1 MYGWVHGVIVS
12 GNANRDSDTRI
23 VDPDA
28 DRDRGIL
35 TPHDR
40 SFLLAAEGEG
50 EGVRDEMSDSAVR
63 QKRHKIRNRFRNALI
78 DIQYLLL
85 LEDGDLSRLFPA
97 DEWDDYELGIVHGAV
112 LAAVYHM
119 IRAEA
124 DREEIFN
131 TLEAV
136 VANDV
141 IREYAEKHGVYAPEG
156 EVGVEIG
163 IPPVEE
169 CPTLEEVREVLE
181 AGEEIPESAHMA
193 LDYGGIHPNPEE
205 HL

>member
-1 MYGWVHGVIVS
+1 MSSNGT
-12 GNANRDSDTRI
+12 RDTDSRI
-23 VDPDA
+23 VDHNPE
-28 DRDRGIL
+28 RERGIL
-35 TPHDR
+35 TAHDR
-40 SFLLAAEGEG
+40 AFLLAGED
-50 EGVRDEMSDSAVR
+50 EGVREDMSDTAVR
-63 QKRHKIRNRFRNALI
+63 QKRHKIRNRFRNALV
-78 DIQYLLL
+78 DIQYLLE
-85 LEDGDLSRLFPA
+85 LEDEDLSRLFPS
-97 DEWDDYELGIVHGAV
+97 DEWDVVDRRIIHGAV
-112 LAAVYHM
+112 LASVYHM

-163 IPPVEE
+163 VPPVEE
-169 CPTLEEVREVLE
+169 CPTLEEVRDVLE

-193 LDYGGIHPNPEE
+193 LDYGGIHPNPE

>member
-1 MYGWVHGVIVS
+1 MYGWVHGVSVS

-40 SFLLAAEGEG
+40 AFLLAAEGD
-50 EGVRDEMSDSAVR
+50 GVRSEMSDTAVR

-85 LEDGDLSRLFPA
+85 LEDDDLSRLFPA

-119 IRAEA
+119 IRADA
-124 DREEIFN
+124 DREAIFD
-131 TLEAV
+131 TLEEI

-141 IREYAEKHGVYAPEG
+141 IREYADKHGVYAPRDQL
-156 EVGVEIG
+156 G
-163 IPPVEE
+163 IAASPPPVDE
-169 CPTLEEVREVLE
+169 CPSLE
-181 AGEEIPESAHMA
+181 AVRAVLQDGEEIPESAHMA
-193 LDYGGIHPNPEE
+193 LHYAGMHPNPEE

>member
-1 MYGWVHGVIVS
+1 VS
-12 GNANRDSDTRI
+12 SNANRDSDTRI
-23 VDPDA
+23 VEPDV
-28 DRDRGIL
+28 DRERGIL

-40 SFLLAAEGEG
+40 GFLHPETAD
-50 EGVRDEMSDSAVR
+50 GVREDMSDTAVR

-78 DIQYLLL
+78 DIQYLLF
-85 LEDGDLSRLFPA
+85 LEDDDLSRLFPS
-97 DEWDDYELGIVHGAV
+97 DEWDVVDRRIIHGAV

-124 DREEIFN
+124 DREEIFD
-131 TLEAV
+131 TLEDM

-141 IREYAEKHGVYAPEG
+141 IRDYADKHGVYAPV
-156 EVGVEIG
+156 EVGVEVDV
-163 IPPVEE
+163 PPPEE

-181 AGEEIPESAHMA
+181 AGEEIPYKAHMA
-193 LDYGGIHPNPEE
+193 LDYGGMHPNPEE

>member
-1 MYGWVHGVIVS
+1 MS
-12 GNANRDSDTRI
+12 SNANPDSDTRI
-23 VDPDA
+23 VEPDV
-28 DRDRGIL
+28 DRERGIL

-40 SFLLAAEGEG
+40 AFLHPETAD
-50 EGVRDEMSDSAVR
+50 GVREDMSDTAVR

-78 DIQYLLL
+78 DIQYLLF
-85 LEDGDLSRLFPA
+85 LEDDDLSRLFPS
-97 DEWDDYELGIVHGAV
+97 DEWDVVDRRIIHGAV

-124 DREEIFN
+124 DREEIFD
-131 TLEAV
+131 TLEDM

-141 IREYAEKHGVYAPEG
+141 IRDYADKHGVYAPV
-156 EVGVEIG
+156 EVGVEVDV
-163 IPPVEE
+163 PPPEE

-181 AGEEIPESAHMA
+181 AGEEIPYKAHMA
-193 LDYGGIHPNPEE
+193 LDYGGMHPNPEE

>member
-1 MYGWVHGVIVS
+1 MS
-12 GNANRDSDTRI
+12 SNANPDSDTRI
-23 VDPDA
+23 VEPDV
-28 DRDRGIL
+28 DRERGIL

-40 SFLLAAEGEG
+40 GFLHPETAD
-50 EGVRDEMSDSAVR
+50 GVREDMSDTAVR

-78 DIQYLLL
+78 DIQYLLF
-85 LEDGDLSRLFPA
+85 LEDDDLSRLFPS
-97 DEWDDYELGIVHGAV
+97 DEWDVVDRRIIHGAV

-124 DREEIFN
+124 DREEIFD
-131 TLEAV
+131 TLEDM

-141 IREYAEKHGVYAPEG
+141 IRDYADKHGVYAPV
-156 EVGVEIG
+156 EVGVEVDV
-163 IPPVEE
+163 PPPEE

-181 AGEEIPESAHMA
+181 AGEEIPYKAHMA
-193 LDYGGIHPNPEE
+193 LDYGGMHPNPEE

>member
-1 MYGWVHGVIVS
+1 MYGWVHGVSVS

-40 SFLLAAEGEG
+40 AFLLAAEG

-85 LEDGDLSRLFPA
+85 LEEDDLSRLFPA
-97 DEWDDYELGIVHGAV
+97 DEWDVVDRQIVHGAV

-119 IRAEA
+119 IRAESE
-124 DREEIFN
+124 REEVTNI
-131 TLEAV
+131 LGEV
-136 VANDV
+136 IVNDV
-141 IREYAEKHGVYAPEG
+141 IREYAEEHGVYAPLHG
-156 EVGVEIG
+156 GVEFNF
-163 IPPVEE
+163 PSPEDCE
-169 CPTLEEVREVLE
+169 PLE
-181 AGEEIPESAHMA
+181 ALRAKLDDGEDLPEKAHMA
-193 LDYGGIHPNPEE
+193 LEYGGMHPNPEE

>member
-1 MYGWVHGVIVS
+1 VWWVYGVS
-12 GNANRDSDTRI
+12 VSSNANRDSDTRI
-23 VDPDA
+23 VEPDV
-28 DRDRGIL
+28 DRERGIL

-40 SFLLAAEGEG
+40 GFLHPETAD
-50 EGVRDEMSDSAVR
+50 GVREDMSDTAVR

-78 DIQYLLL
+78 DIQYLLF
-85 LEDGDLSRLFPA
+85 LEDDDLSRLFPS
-97 DEWDDYELGIVHGAV
+97 DEWDVVDRRIIHGAV

-124 DREEIFN
+124 DREEIFD
-131 TLEAV
+131 TLEDM

-141 IREYAEKHGVYAPEG
+141 IRDYADKHGVYAPV
-156 EVGVEIG
+156 EVGVEVDV
-163 IPPVEE
+163 PPPEE

-181 AGEEIPESAHMA
+181 AGEEIPYKAHMA
-193 LDYGGIHPNPEE
+193 LDYGGMHPNPEE

>member
-1 MYGWVHGVIVS
+1 VS
-12 GNANRDSDTRI
+12 SNANRDSDTRI
-23 VDPDA
+23 VEPDV
-28 DRDRGIL
+28 DRERGIL

-40 SFLLAAEGEG
+40 AFLYPETAD
-50 EGVRDEMSDSAVR
+50 GVREDMSDTAVR

-78 DIQYLLL
+78 DIQYLLF
-85 LEDGDLSRLFPA
+85 LEDDDLSRLFPS
-97 DEWDDYELGIVHGAV
+97 DEWDVVDRRIIHGAV

-124 DREEIFN
+124 DREEIFD
-131 TLEAV
+131 TLEDM

-141 IREYAEKHGVYAPEG
+141 IRDYADKHGVYAPV
-156 EVGVEIG
+156 EVGVEVDV
-163 IPPVEE
+163 PPPEE

-181 AGEEIPESAHMA
+181 AGEEIPYKAHMA
-193 LDYGGIHPNPEE
+193 LDYGGMHPNPEE

>member
-1 MYGWVHGVIVS
+1 MYGWVHGVSVS

-40 SFLLAAEGEG
+40 AFLLAAEG

-63 QKRHKIRNRFRNALI
+63 QKRHQIRNRFRNALI

-85 LEDGDLSRLFPA
+85 LEDDDLSRLFPA
-97 DEWDDYELGIVHGAV
+97 DEWDDYELEIVHGAV

-119 IRAEA
+119 IRAESE
-124 DREEIFN
+124 REEVTNI
-131 TLEAV
+131 LGEV
-136 VANDV
+136 LVNDV
-141 IREYAEKHGVYAPEG
+141 IREYAEEHGVYPPLHGGIEFNFPAPEDC
-156 EVGVEIG
+156 ES
-163 IPPVEE
+163 
-169 CPTLEEVREVLE
+169 LESLRARLE
-181 AGEEIPESAHMA
+181 DGEELPAKAHMA

>member
-1 MYGWVHGVIVS
+1 MS
-12 GNANRDSDTRI
+12 SNANRDSDTRI

-40 SFLLAAEGEG
+40 SFLLAAED
-50 EGVRDEMSDSAVR
+50 EGVRAEMSDTAVR

-85 LEDGDLSRLFPA
+85 LEDDLSRLFPA
-97 DEWDDYELGIVHGAV
+97 DEWDGYELGIVHGAV

-119 IRAEA
+119 IRADA
-124 DREEIFN
+124 DREAIFDILEEI
-131 TLEAV
+131 

-141 IREYAEKHGVYAPEG
+141 IREYADKHGVYAPV
-156 EVGVEIG
+156 EVGVEVTV
-163 IPPVEE
+163 PPVEE
-169 CPTLEEVREVLE
+169 CPTLEEVRAVLE
-181 AGEEIPESAHMA
+181 SGEEIPYKAHMA
-193 LDYGGIHPNPEE
+193 LDYGGMHSTPEE
-205 HL
+205 YL

>member
-50 EGVRDEMSDSAVR
+50 VRDEMSDSAVR

-85 LEDGDLSRLFPA
+85 LEDDDLSRLVPA

-119 IRAEA
+119 IRADA
-124 DREEIFN
+124 DREEVTNI
-131 TLEAV
+131 LAEIIV
-136 VANDV
+136 NDV
-141 IREYAEKHGVYAPEG
+141 VREYAEKHGVYAPLHG
-156 EVGVEIG
+156 GVAFNFPSPEDC
-163 IPPVEE
+163 ES
-169 CPTLEEVREVLE
+169 LE
-181 AGEEIPESAHMA
+181 ALRARLDDGEELPEKAHMA
-193 LDYGGIHPNPEE
+193 LDYAGMHPNPEE

>member
-40 SFLLAAEGEG
+40 AFLLAAEG

-85 LEDGDLSRLFPA
+85 LEDDDLSRLFPS
-97 DEWDDYELGIVHGAV
+97 DEWGVVDRRIIHGAV

-124 DREEIFN
+124 DREEIFD
-131 TLEAV
+131 TLEEI

-141 IREYAEKHGVYAPEG
+141 IREYADKHGVYAPV
-156 EVGVEIG
+156 EVGVEVDV
-163 IPPVEE
+163 PPLEE
-169 CPTLEEVREVLE
+169 CPTLDEVRQVLE
-181 AGEEIPESAHMA
+181 AGEEIPYKAHMA
-193 LDYGGIHPNPEE
+193 LDYGGMHPNPEE